1 MGKRKN
7 TLANCSGTTGYPRG
21 KNESLIYTQNLSW
34 LHYQKIKA
42 KVMKFSKEKIYRR
55 LSLVGRIVAEHRA
68 LEGQLTPPPR
78 EHVAVMLG
86 DRMTWRATPAF
97 PLAKWSAQV
106 EDVPVD
112 NLT

>member
-1 MGKRKN
+1 M
-7 TLANCSGTTGYPRG
+7 
-21 KNESLIYTQNLSW
+21 
-34 LHYQKIKA
+34 
-42 KVMKFSKEKIYRR
+42 
-55 LSLVGRIVAEHRA
+55 VGRIVAEHRA

-97 PLAKWSAQV
+97 PLAKWSAQI

-112 NLT
+112 SLTKLMDRSMKIRADGVPWAAAAICPNASHLLTKTG